1 MSFPVI
7 VPTTLDTYVPYIR
20 GLGGGWGEQMNKI
33 PLQNKRTQEIQPRG
47 KTHPQPR
54 SKATTTIEQNY
65 TI

>member
-1 MSFPVI
+1 MMHHSSWRKKKKEIPSHWGV
-7 VPTTLDTYVPYIR
+7 
-20 GLGGGWGEQMNKI
+20 GGWEQMNKI

-54 SKATTTIEQNY
+54 SEATTTIQQNY